1 MGAKTNAIL
10 LCLFGVAWTRKDAK
24 IPYYRSLLTLYLFRY
39 SFLVA
44 HVSTSSSIF
53 SSFMQQA
60 HSKDLAL
67 RPCCHLGELSHDFYW
82 NLTFSHAKKSLSTFR
97 VGVRKE
103 IMLGPTP
110 MTESNVYTPWILRI
124 LSIWPPNKNIYL
136 FIVCQLFL
144 LLRSFNKNFQRWKK
158 WGVGVRHTNPLW
170 THKFSVR
177 DMNQELHKLL
187 SSRWCLLVQR
197 QCHLVVMGTQ
207 WHGD

>member
-82 NLTFSHAKKSLSTFR
+82 NLTFSHAKKAFPRSGWASGRRLCWDQPPRLSLMSIR
-97 VGVRKE
+97 
-103 IMLGPTP
+103 P
-110 MTESNVYTPWILRI
+110 ESWGFWVSDHLIKI
-124 LSIWPPNKNIYL
+124 
-136 FIVCQLFL
+136 FI
-144 LLRSFNKNFQRWKK
+144 
-158 WGVGVRHTNPLW
+158 
-170 THKFSVR
+170 
-177 DMNQELHKLL
+177 
-187 SSRWCLLVQR
+187 CL
-197 QCHLVVMGTQ
+197 
-207 WHGD
+207 